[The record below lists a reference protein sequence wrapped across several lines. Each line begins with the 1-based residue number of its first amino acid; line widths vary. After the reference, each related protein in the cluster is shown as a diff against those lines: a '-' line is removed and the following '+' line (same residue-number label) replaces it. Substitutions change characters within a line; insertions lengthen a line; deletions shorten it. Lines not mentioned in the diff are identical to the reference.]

1 MERGLL
7 YLRLRKYGTAWA
19 DFVRAGTLDPS
30 RPPWER
36 VVRACSQQL
45 ERNPDDAD
53 AYDARAGAHGRL
65 EQWEAAIDDYGQA
78 LRRDPRR
85 PEFLAHRGW
94 TYLRAGQKDRAAE
107 DFRRAGE
114 GSAAQAN
121 DLAWDLATASG
132 EPYRRDPGLAVELAK
147 EAVRKAPGVAAYWNT
162 LGVAHYRLGEWEAAV
177 RALEESE
184 RLEPGKRV
192 GVNGYFLAMCHHRLG
207 DPVKARDH
215 YDRASRWA
223 QENQGT
229 LPVTQQQE
237 LKTFHDEARALLN
250 ACPGP

>member
-19 DFVRAGTLDPS
+19 DFVRAGTLDPN

-36 VVRACSQQL
+36 VVRACSRQL

-107 DFRRAGE
+107 DFRRASE
-114 GSAAQAN
+114 GSAARAN
-121 DLAWDLATASG
+121 SLAWRLATASH
-132 EPYRRDPGLAVELAK
+132 EPYRRDPSPAVELAK

-215 YDRASRWA
+215 YDRASR
-223 QENQGT
+223 G
-229 LPVTQQQE
+229 LR
-237 LKTFHDEARALLN
+237 KTRARY
-250 ACPGP
+250 P